1 MLFSVEDTRSMK
13 SLLFFLDN
21 SHPLTGT
28 VIIVTVTVNREILVE
43 NLSLSAANY
52 GAISVRNE
60 R

>member
-1 MLFSVEDTRSMK
+1 MK